1 MQGFIVNDNATTEI
15 VDTYGN
21 GVLLH
26 EDSAIDAKSK
36 AMPQA
41 CYLSHLDISLTNA
54 NSAATVSCFITWDSG
69 KDHPM
74 TGEATGQKLQAG
86 STGNLKHVSIS
97 LDAVVTAPTAQTTA
111 GKCYLWVLVDDATGS
126 PEVATAR
133 LHWADSKAGN

>member
-15 VDTYGN
+15 VTTYGN

-111 GKCYLWVLVDDATGS
+111 GKCYLWVIVDDATGS